1 VLSDDGNLKQTV
13 SHVFLFCLA
22 DYGGG
27 GVSPVERFQIG
38 VEAIRRWQLH
48 CKENFRNRNSVVAC
62 FNAPYSNSEDELA
75 LLGLFGVV
83 ALAIFIDRQNLMAAG
98 TVGVTTLE
106 TVANLVF
113 VFSEDWIDPICAVA
127 LLLEVCRLFHA
138 QFNDLTVMIEDS
150 RCDKWDYSYLKETLR
165 MQENFFQ
172 GPNGITA
179 LRQMSDTL
187 ECILHLAQKCKTTL
201 AAFITQCKYIANSN
215 NADYYQFDKSEEVE
229 LPSREICLRD
239 FLSLEHMCQAFP
251 DSGFDFESLLQVPA
265 KQSSQTRH
273 SYRYYGVVEEL
284 KRYRRR
290 ANDQPEEE
298 YERGEGA
305 EYVYQF
311 LALQHLLQAR
321 QRSFELPFFWGGNDS
336 DDSDDY

>member
-1 VLSDDGNLKQTV
+1 
-13 SHVFLFCLA
+13 
-22 DYGGG
+22 
-27 GVSPVERFQIG
+27 
-38 VEAIRRWQLH
+38 
-48 CKENFRNRNSVVAC
+48 
-62 FNAPYSNSEDELA
+62 
-75 LLGLFGVV
+75 
-83 ALAIFIDRQNLMAAG
+83 
-98 TVGVTTLE
+98 
-106 TVANLVF
+106 
-113 VFSEDWIDPICAVA
+113 
-127 LLLEVCRLFHA
+127 
-138 QFNDLTVMIEDS
+138 
-150 RCDKWDYSYLKETLR
+150 
-165 MQENFFQ
+165 
-172 GPNGITA
+172 
-179 LRQMSDTL
+179 
-187 ECILHLAQKCKTTL
+187 
-201 AAFITQCKYIANSN
+201 
-215 NADYYQFDKSEEVE
+215 
-229 LPSREICLRD
+229 
-239 FLSLEHMCQAFP
+239 MCQAFP